1 MFLSTPLLLAF
12 TQGRAAV
19 EKSNIVLHQM
29 QGLFA
34 LPGTT
39 LAVFALTAL
48 AGYGLARLARLP
60 MPHLL
65 GPLGLSLILHVSGL
79 LDVPR
84 ISEFVILAQV
94 SIGGAVGAR
103 LSKVPF
109 RDVFVYIA
117 DALVSAVILLLVYA
131 LARPGCI
138 FCLAWI
144 CSACGWL
151 LCQAGCMRSRCWPCC
166 LVDVAFVAVHVPSGL
181 YLLFCPCR

>member
-1 MFLSTPLLLAF
+1 
-12 TQGRAAV
+12 
-19 EKSNIVLHQM
+19 M

-39 LAVFALTAL
+39 LAVFVLTAL

-94 SIGGAVGAR
+94 SIGGAVGQIV
-103 LSKVPF
+103 K
-109 RDVFVYIA
+109 
-117 DALVSAVILLLVYA
+117 SAV
-131 LARPGCI
+131 
-138 FCLAWI
+138 
-144 CSACGWL
+144 S
-151 LCQAGCMRSRCWPCC
+151 
-166 LVDVAFVAVHVPSGL
+166 
-181 YLLFCPCR
+181 